1 MNNDNN
7 YYLITIYRDIHPT
20 KGYERDQIETVKEN
34 QNLPHVYIKICAK
47 ILVVLK
53 QQNIP

>member
-20 KGYERDQIETVKEN
+20 KGYERDQIETV
-34 QNLPHVYIKICAK
+34 
-47 ILVVLK
+47 
-53 QQNIP
+53 